1 MPEGTSTTRR
11 LRPSPSIIIS
21 IFALV
26 IAMSSGAY
34 AAVTIAEKNS
44 VVSKSIKNKN
54 FKSADIKPGAVKVK
68 QLGGNSVDTS
78 KIADGTIGSADI
90 GDGQVGSADIGDG
103 QIGANDFSATAL
115 SNYYTKSDA
124 DGKFSP

>member
-1 MPEGTSTTRR
+1 MPEGTSTAKR

-44 VVSKSIKNKN
+44 VVSKSIKNGQVKSRDIAKN
-54 FKSADIKPGAVKVK
+54 AVNSKKIK
-68 QLGGNSVDTS
+68 
-78 KIADGTIGSADI
+78 DGQVTSADI
-90 GDGQVGSADIGDG
+90 GDGQVTSADIGDG
-103 QIGANDFSATAL
+103 QVDLRRHRRRPGRRQRPSRAGS
-115 SNYYTKSDA
+115 S
-124 DGKFSP
+124 

>member
-1 MPEGTSTTRR
+1 MPEGTSTAKR

-21 IFALV
+21 IFSLI

-54 FKSADIKPGAVKVK
+54 VKTADIKPGAVK
-68 QLGGNSVDTS
+68 
-78 KIADGTIGSADI
+78 
-90 GDGQVGSADIGDG
+90 
-103 QIGANDFSATAL
+103 
-115 SNYYTKSDA
+115 TK
-124 DGKFSP
+124 

>member
-1 MPEGTSTTRR
+1 MSEGTSKARR

-44 VVSKSIKNKN
+44 VVSKSIKN
-54 FKSADIKPGAVKVK
+54 SHVKTKDVATAIEEQDHGRTG
-68 QLGGNSVDTS
+68 QLREIV
-78 KIADGTIGSADI
+78 
-90 GDGQVGSADIGDG
+90 DGQVGSSDDRSTAPV
-103 QIGANDFSATAL
+103 GAVVDVRSRSARRR
-115 SNYYTKSDA
+115 
-124 DGKFSP
+124 